1 MEIPLRDRTDPAL
14 RVIETM
20 LWLPHSG
27 VVRERHHLARC
38 QKTCAALGFDYD
50 PVAVLRQFN
59 RLDGADPLR
68 VRMTVGRTGDVDMT
82 TQPFVLGAY
91 PELSRLAVSATR
103 LDQQDPFLRL
113 KTTNRALYDRSFS
126 ARPSGIDEVIFFN
139 GQDELCEGCITN
151 IFVQVDGQKL
161 TPPVSSGLLPGVL
174 RASLLSTGEVREA
187 ILTRTELERAE
198 KIWIGNSLR
207 GLMPAALA

>member
-1 MEIPLRDRTDPAL
+1 MEIPLSDRTDPAL

-59 RLDGADPLR
+59 RLDGDDPLR
-68 VRMTVGRTGDVDMT
+68 VRMTIGQAGDVEMT

-91 PELSRLAVSATR
+91 PELSRLAVSPTR

-113 KTTNRALYDRSFS
+113 KTTNRALYAQSFS
-126 ARPSGIDEVIFFN
+126 ERPSGIDEVIFFN
-139 GQDELCEGCITN
+139 RQDELCEGCITN

-174 RASLLSTGEVREA
+174 RASLLGTGEVREA